1 MRFNK
6 VGAILGQR
14 GTGKSLF
21 ILGSKFSAKNEDKNL
36 GIKGLIEAYQKSS
49 IKKILIIDTIDHP
62 LYKNIPILPKD
73 KFKIWNSGIVRIYL
87 QPELINGLVDLINK
101 STHLNNTFIIFE
113 DATKY
118 TESKLPKVFKRLI
131 ADSKQRNID
140 IIFLYHSW
148 GQTPLDLFRNMDFIQ
163 LFKTKDTPKIRENSI
178 IDYNDVLTIFNEIKE
193 SDNNF
198 MSRFI
203 DTSTI

>member
-21 ILGSKFSAKNEDKNL
+21 ILGSLLSAKPEDRALNL
-36 GIKGLIEAYQKSS
+36 KGLIESYKVSS
-49 IKKILIIDTIDHP
+49 IKKVLIIDTIDHP
-62 LYKNIPILPKD
+62 LYKKIPVLPQN
-73 KFKIWNSGIVRIYL
+73 KFNEWNSGIVRIFL
-87 QPELINGLVDLINK
+87 QPELINNLVDLINK
-101 STHLNNTFIIFE
+101 SNHLNNTFIIFE

-163 LFKTKDTPKIRENSI
+163 LFKTKDSPKIRENSI
-178 IDYNDVLTIFNEIKE
+178 IDYSDVEQIFNQIKQ

-198 MSRFI
+198 ESRFI

>member
-21 ILGSKFSAKNEDKNL
+21 ILGSKLSAKIEDKDLNL
-36 GIKGLIEAYQKSS
+36 KGLIESYVKSTI
-49 IKKILIIDTIDHP
+49 IKVLIIDTIDHP
-62 LYKNIPILPKD
+62 LYKKIPVLPQN
-73 KFKIWNSGIVRIYL
+73 KFKMWNSGIVRIFL
-87 QPELINGLVDLINK
+87 QPELINNLVDLINK
-101 STHLNNTFIIFE
+101 SPHMNNTFIIFE

-163 LFKTKDTPKIRENSI
+163 LFKTKDSPKMRENSI
-178 IDYNDVLTIFNEIKE
+178 IDYNEVEQMFNEIKS

-198 MSRFI
+198 ISKFI